1 LTAGDDS
8 FATQEHIKARKLR
21 PLAVTIATRWRHAER
36 ADRGRT
42 RAGLRSDSLAWYR
55 APKNT
60 PTEIVDKLK
69 NEINAA
75 IANPRIKARFAE
87 LGNMVLPT
95 SPSDF
100 EKLVAEETRKWGK
113 VISAANIKAD

>member
-1 LTAGDDS
+1 
-8 FATQEHIKARKLR
+8 
-21 PLAVTIATRWRHAER
+21 
-36 ADRGRT
+36 
-42 RAGLRSDSLAWYR
+42 LAWYR

-95 SPSDF
+95 SPADF
-100 EKLVAEETRKWGK
+100 EKLIAEEQKWQGHPRSQHQGGLSLRVACEAK
-113 VISAANIKAD
+113 KLRHSQPCS

>member
-1 LTAGDDS
+1 L
-8 FATQEHIKARKLR
+8 
-21 PLAVTIATRWRHAER
+21 
-36 ADRGRT
+36 
-42 RAGLRSDSLAWYR
+42 YR

-100 EKLVAEETRKWGK
+100 EKLVAEEQESGARSSAQPTSKRIEASNGMRGK
-113 VISAANIKAD
+113 TLRHLQPCS